1 MASYVSVETK
11 RFTRLLH
18 PKLVALVVAL
28 REDGRPNAMPAAWV
42 MPASAEPPLL
52 VAAISPRRYTYDLLQ
67 RNPEFTVNPVPFD
80 MKEVVEYLGSV
91 SGREEDKLARSG
103 LRLLPPLTGA
113 APCIEGALAC
123 VECIVW
129 AQYPCGDHYLVVG
142 RVRAARVRKDC
153 WTGAV
158 YDISRAKPLLHLG
171 GDQYATV

>member
-1 MASYVSVETK
+1 MTSYASVDLR

-18 PKLVALVVAL
+18 PKLVSLIVAL

-52 VAAISPRRYTYDLLQ
+52 VVAVSPRRYTYDLLQ
-67 RNPEFTVNPVPFD
+67 RSPEFTVNPVPFD
-80 MKEVVEYLGSV
+80 MREAVEYLGSV

-103 LRLLPPLTGA
+103 LRLLPPLAGE
-113 APCIEGALAC
+113 APCVEGALAC
-123 VECIVW
+123 VECTVW